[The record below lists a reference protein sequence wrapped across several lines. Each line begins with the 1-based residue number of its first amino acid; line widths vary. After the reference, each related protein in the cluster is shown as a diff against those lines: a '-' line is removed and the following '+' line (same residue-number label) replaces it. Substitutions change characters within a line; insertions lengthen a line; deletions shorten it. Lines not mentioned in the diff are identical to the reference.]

1 MKFTTQILFAI
12 ATFCLFV
19 TGALWGSHSVVNAQ
33 SSVGN
38 PVKVQD
44 GTNNTYLAEVTS
56 FKALKVDGSAITQ
69 PIGGQVTIAGQV
81 TTVGSPTSGKS
92 GTLVAGAGAK
102 YGVSPDLGYAKTLT
116 VCAPASGLASN
127 FLVDQ
132 SIDGTTWVTITKLP
146 LQSGP
151 SWISLPPTRFVRLW
165 GAVGTGFYQV
175 AY

>member
-12 ATFCLFV
+12 AAVCLFA
-19 TGALWGSHSVVNAQ
+19 TGALWGSHSVASAQ
-33 SSVGN
+33 SSAGN
-38 PVKVQD
+38 PVKLQD
-44 GTNNTYLAEVTS
+44 GTNNTYLAQVTS

-69 PIGGQVTIAGQV
+69 PIAGQV
-81 TTVGSPTSGKS
+81 TVVPNPTSGKS
-92 GTLVAGAGAK
+92 GTLVVGAGAK
-102 YGVSPDLGYAKTLT
+102 YGVSPDLGYAKSLT

-127 FLVDQ
+127 FIIDQ
-132 SIDGTTWVTITKLP
+132 SIDGTTWVPITQLP

-151 SWISLPPTRFVRLW
+151 SCISLPPTRFVRLS

>member
-1 MKFTTQILFAI
+1 MKFTAPILLAVSGV
-12 ATFCLFV
+12 CLFV
-19 TGALWGSHSVVNAQ
+19 AGALWGGHSIVNAQ
-33 SSVGN
+33 SSAGN
-38 PVKVQD
+38 PMKVQD

-69 PIGGQVTIAGQV
+69 PISGQVTI
-81 TTVGSPTSGKS
+81 VGTPASGKS
-92 GTLVAGAGAK
+92 GTLVVGVGAR

-132 SIDGTTWVTITKLP
+132 SIDGNTWVTITQLP

-151 SWISLPPTRFVRLW
+151 SCISLPPTRFVRLS
-165 GAVGTGFYQV
+165 GAVGTGYYQV
-175 AY
+175 SY

>member
-1 MKFTTQILFAI
+1 MKLIASILFGITAI
-12 ATFCLFV
+12 CLFV
-19 TGALWGSHSVVNAQ
+19 TGALWGSRSVVSAQ
-33 SSVGN
+33 SSGGN
-38 PVKVQD
+38 PVKLQD

-69 PIGGQVTIAGQV
+69 PIAGQV
-81 TTVGSPTSGKS
+81 TAVGTPSSGKS
-92 GTLVAGAGAK
+92 GTLVVGPGAR

-127 FLVDQ
+127 FLVDR
-132 SIDGTTWVTITKLP
+132 SVDGNTWVTITQLP

-151 SWISLPPTRFVRLW
+151 SCIALPPTRFVRLS